1 MSIPLAQILE
11 LSHQLYLGRKR
22 QADWESRF
30 EERSRREG
38 EVPADVSFDLQE
50 TPKDTVYSDEI
61 EEMKILRDDLR
72 SKGSAPRDPD
82 TETALLN
89 LWSAAAAAKDASIL
103 GSNTFL
109 GDDFEWMIE
118 ADFSLSSPVLVQ
130 EPAKD
135 ETAGEQTF
143 DKLRFPHTPDR
154 NINVTSSSS
163 SRVDDFF
170 DFTVNAEKQSP
181 QAPKARLQKGLER
194 LCVLLK
200 PASVL
205 TAVSSKKCR
214 LNECEDDEQTE
225 MLKMLQEM
233 SRKVMLEVEREE
245 LNQMLGETMA
255 GHSPFP
261 ENRKI
266 ASKFSSNTV
275 CAVSA

>member
-1 MSIPLAQILE
+1 MSIPLTQILE

-30 EERSRREG
+30 EKRSRREG

-50 TPKDTVYSDEI
+50 TLKDTVYSDEI
-61 EEMKILRDDLR
+61 AEMKILRDDLR

-89 LWSAAAAAKDASIL
+89 LWSAAAAAKDAVIL

-109 GDDFEWMIE
+109 GDDFEWMID
-118 ADFSLSSPVLVQ
+118 ANFSLSSPVLAQ

-135 ETAGEQTF
+135 ETVGVQTF
-143 DKLRFPHTPDR
+143 AKLRLPHTPDL
-154 NINVTSSSS
+154 NINVASSSS
-163 SRVDDFF
+163 SRVDDFC

-205 TAVSSKKCR
+205 NPVSSKKCR
-214 LNECEDDEQTE
+214 LCECDDDEQTE

-261 ENRKI
+261 EKWKI
-266 ASKFSSNTV
+266 ARKFSSNTV